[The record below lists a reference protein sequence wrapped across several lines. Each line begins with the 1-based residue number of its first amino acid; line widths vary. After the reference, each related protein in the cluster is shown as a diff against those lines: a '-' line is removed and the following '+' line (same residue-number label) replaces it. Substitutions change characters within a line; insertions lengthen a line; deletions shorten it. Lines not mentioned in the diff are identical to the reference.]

1 MKGWMIV
8 ACLLVL
14 SACGQQDDVSVEDEK
29 GAFEAYTD
37 SQVQALEKA
46 KGIEDELKKA
56 DEARRKQLEQIQ

>member
-14 SACGQQDDVSVEDEK
+14 SACGQQDDVSAKDEK